1 MLRRILLI
9 AKRDYLQVVTSKG
22 FLIGLIVFP
31 LLFGGTFLV
40 IALTS
45 RGDAGKTQ
53 RIAIIDRTGVSA
65 AAVIEAAQASKGGTT
80 ANPNARFQAVPRFTF
95 EEVKPDPDQTA
106 QLLSLSDQIRNRQLF
121 MVVDIAPDALRP
133 SADPQQE
140 AVRYYTN
147 SAGFD
152 QTSAWL
158 TAVVNDAL
166 RRVRLSHLGVDEA
179 RIADVMRDVPIVS
192 MNLMKRDPGT
202 GKALPAEKKGA
213 IPPGVIPYFLSIL
226 LIMVMMFGAAPNLGV
241 IAEDKMQRVFEM
253 LLGSATPFELMA
265 GKVLASLG
273 ASLTSSVFYI
283 VGGLFVLAGL
293 AMFQLAPL
301 DLLPWFFA
309 YLIANVV
316 MLSAWAAALGS
327 ASATP
332 QDAQQMAFL
341 LILPIMI
348 PIFLLAP
355 IIQQPNGVL
364 AVVMSFIPPF
374 TPVVMLLRQALPG
387 GVPWWQPW
395 VGLVGVIVC
404 ALLVLWGASRIFRVG
419 ILSQGKTPKLPELIQ
434 WVFEK

>member
-22 FLIGLIVFP
+22 FLIGLIAFP
-31 LLFGGTFLV
+31 LLFGGAFLV

-53 RIAIIDRTGVSA
+53 RIDIIDRTGVSA
-65 AAVIEAAQASKGGTT
+65 AAVIEAAQASNTGTT

-133 SADPQQE
+133 SADPQQG

-192 MNLMKRDPGT
+192 MNLMKRDPVT
-202 GKALPAEKKGA
+202 GKALPAEKKSA

-283 VGGLFVLAGL
+283 VGGLLVLAGL

-332 QDAQQMAFL
+332 QDAQHMAFL

-348 PIFLLAP
+348 PIFVLAP

>member
-1 MLRRILLI
+1 VLRRILLI
-9 AKRDYLQVVTSKG
+9 AKRDYLQTVTSKG

-31 LLFGGTFLV
+31 LLFGGAFLV

-65 AAVIEAAQASKGGTT
+65 AAVIEAAQASNGGTT

-133 SADPQQE
+133 SADPQRG

-152 QTSAWL
+152 QTSSWL

-192 MNLMKRDPGT
+192 MNLMKRDPVT

-273 ASLTSSVFYI
+273 MSLTSSVFYI
-283 VGGLFVLAGL
+283 AGGLLVLAGL

-332 QDAQQMAFL
+332 QDAQHMAFL

-348 PIFLLAP
+348 PMFVLAP
-355 IIQQPNGVL
+355 IIQQPHGVL